1 MWFWRSEV
9 RGNQEKEVEDED
21 NYRETDSLLGNEHES
36 ENDGEDISIRSKTK
50 KKKGKKERRKEK
62 KASLVA
68 ALWNGLFGA
77 TFAIG
82 VICRLLHDALLFVQP
97 QLLR

>member
-1 MWFWRSEV
+1 M
-9 RGNQEKEVEDED
+9 
-21 NYRETDSLLGNEHES
+21 LGNEHES
-36 ENDGEDISIRSKTK
+36 ENDGENISIRSKTK

-62 KASLVA
+62 KASLVV

-77 TFAIG
+77 SFAIG